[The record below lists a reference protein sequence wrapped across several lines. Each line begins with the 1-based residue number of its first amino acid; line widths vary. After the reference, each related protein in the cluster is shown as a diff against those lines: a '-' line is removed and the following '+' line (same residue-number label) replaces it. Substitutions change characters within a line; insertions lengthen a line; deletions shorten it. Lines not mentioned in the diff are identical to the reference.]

1 MRRPRPLVSAVRTRW
16 LWVHPAGR
24 GSAKMMRRWH
34 CLLLVHAVQS
44 LVADPAATLYLPREP
59 SKEELTTYR
68 AAWVRRLPRLEDIP
82 TTYFA
87 GLAQSLEREYAPG
100 EETPKKGRR
109 RRLALKDEFD
119 SPGFIL
125 LLLFTPVLFTLLFY
139 AQGCCRPRQV
149 VPT

>member
-1 MRRPRPLVSAVRTRW
+1 
-16 LWVHPAGR
+16 
-24 GSAKMMRRWH
+24 MMRRWH

-44 LVADPAATLYLPREP
+44 LGADPAPTMYRPREP
-59 SKEELTTYR
+59 SDDARELTTSSKEELTTYR
-68 AAWVRRLPRLEDIP
+68 AAWIRRLARLEDIP

-100 EETPKKGRR
+100 EETPTKGRR